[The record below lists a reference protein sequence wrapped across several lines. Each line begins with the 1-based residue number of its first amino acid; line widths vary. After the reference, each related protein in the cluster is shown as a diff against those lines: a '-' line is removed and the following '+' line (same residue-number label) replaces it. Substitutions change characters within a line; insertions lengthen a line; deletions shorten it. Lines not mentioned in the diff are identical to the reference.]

1 MFIPSGYVKDSGG
14 VAQTWS
20 GSLPQVLCTL
30 VSVYCIRLFS
40 DTCPRMLSGVQR
52 ISAHFD

>member
-1 MFIPSGYVKDSGG
+1 MFIPSGYVKDSEG